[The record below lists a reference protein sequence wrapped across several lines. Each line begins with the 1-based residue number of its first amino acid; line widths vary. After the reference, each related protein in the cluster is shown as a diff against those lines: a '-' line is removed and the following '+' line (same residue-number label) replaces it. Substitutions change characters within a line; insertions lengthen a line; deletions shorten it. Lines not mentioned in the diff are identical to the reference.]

1 MGKKSK
7 NLAAQAATASG
18 LEIIKKYIR
27 LIERLELEEGKKKD
41 RMKAQDQENSEQTGQ
56 PVISLCA
63 YSIEFPFFV
72 RESVC

>member
-7 NLAAQAATASG
+7 NLATQSATASG

-41 RMKAQDQENSEQTGQ
+41 RMKAQG
-56 PVISLCA
+56 
-63 YSIEFPFFV
+63 
-72 RESVC
+72 